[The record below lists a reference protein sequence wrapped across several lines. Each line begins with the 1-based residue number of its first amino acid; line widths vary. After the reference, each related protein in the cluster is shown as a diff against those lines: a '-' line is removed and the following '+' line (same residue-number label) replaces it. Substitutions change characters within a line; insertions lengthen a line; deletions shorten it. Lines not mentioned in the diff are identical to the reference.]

1 MYRKPIKGDIVGRE
15 IHYRYKNNPQKE
27 YSSFEFG
34 TVLGCKRG
42 CARIVWQCTSCIAE
56 TLALKKLKTCEDC
69 LMDTLDRRMFTEIEV
84 TGIDYKIANDMKNGN
99 KIEL

>member
-1 MYRKPIKGDIVGRE
+1 MYRKPIKGDIVKRTT
-15 IHYRYKNNPQKE
+15 HYSNV
-27 YSSFEFG
+27 SSNAKRWTAFNFG

-42 CARIVWQCTSCIAE
+42 CARIVWQCTRCIAE

-69 LMDTLDRRMFTEIEV
+69 DMDTLDRRQFTEIEIA
-84 TGIDYKIANDMKNGN
+84 GIDYKIANDMKNGN